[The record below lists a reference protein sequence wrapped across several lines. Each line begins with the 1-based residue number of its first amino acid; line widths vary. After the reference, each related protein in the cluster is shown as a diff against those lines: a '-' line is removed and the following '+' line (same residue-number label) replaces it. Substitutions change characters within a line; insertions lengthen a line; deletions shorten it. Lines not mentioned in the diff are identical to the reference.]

1 MSRDRPDGTGRPR
14 PPDSPGATWRSQIL
28 EVHTPPESVP
38 AIYSRIAPLYELWA
52 RLAESKAR
60 RAVLARSRV
69 RDGEAVLE
77 VATGTGVQLV
87 ALARANPSGQVV
99 GVELADGMLAQTR
112 RRLRSGGLSGRVA
125 LERADARI
133 LPFADTSFDLVV
145 CCYLLDLL
153 PRDDIPVV
161 LSELKRVLRPGGRLV
176 LADMTIAERA
186 THRLWD
192 ALYQRGIV
200 LTANCRGVLA
210 APVLEEL
217 GYHSVEREY
226 LSQML
231 FPTEV
236 VVARR

>member
-1 MSRDRPDGTGRPR
+1 M
-14 PPDSPGATWRSQIL
+14 
-28 EVHTPPESVP
+28 
-38 AIYSRIAPLYELWA
+38 
-52 RLAESKAR
+52 
-60 RAVLARSRV
+60 
-69 RDGEAVLE
+69 
-77 VATGTGVQLV
+77 
-87 ALARANPSGQVV
+87 V

-153 PRDDIPVV
+153 PRDDIPLV

-176 LADMTIAERA
+176 LADMTIGERA

-210 APVLEEL
+210 APVLKEL